1 MLGRRGHDGA
11 AVRSSRPAVWK
22 SLRATWE
29 PTTLPDGW
37 SRPPYVGGGG
47 VLFECEHLCLR
58 VLDRH
63 VFVVDGDILR
73 PFPAQAEHKMSNTCL
88 RTCAGSGRALKG
100 FIVQEVQKMLQKTW
114 LHMKPSIHLN
124 LTSIQPELAVLL
136 RPAAPPPLSSSSLQP
151 AAGLETE

>member
-1 MLGRRGHDGA
+1 MVLLSGRPGLLSGNLCGPHGSPQRCLTGGA
-11 AVRSSRPAVWK
+11 DHR
-22 SLRATWE
+22 TWA
-29 PTTLPDGW
+29 
-37 SRPPYVGGGG
+37 GGG

-88 RTCAGSGRALKG
+88 RTCAGSGRAFKG